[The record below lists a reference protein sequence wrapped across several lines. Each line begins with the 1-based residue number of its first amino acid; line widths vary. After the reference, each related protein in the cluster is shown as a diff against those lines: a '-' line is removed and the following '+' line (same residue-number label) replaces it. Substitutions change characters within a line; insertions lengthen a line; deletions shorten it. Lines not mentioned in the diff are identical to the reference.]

1 MYIIMRVLSAC
12 ETYIRYNG
20 YFYTKRL
27 QSVTY
32 YCQNVLKCKTKFEY
46 IPIRKYIH

>member
-20 YFYTKRL
+20 YYYTIGL
-27 QSVTY
+27 QSVI
-32 YCQNVLKCKTKFEY
+32 Y
-46 IPIRKYIH
+46 ILLSECAKM